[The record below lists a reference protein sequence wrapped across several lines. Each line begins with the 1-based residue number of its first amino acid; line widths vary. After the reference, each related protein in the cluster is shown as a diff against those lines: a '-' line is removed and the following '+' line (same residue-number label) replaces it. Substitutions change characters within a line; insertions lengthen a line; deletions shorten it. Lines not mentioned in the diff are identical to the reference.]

1 MQIKKFQTVDKLPAL
16 YDSESETVVISDL
29 HLGLEGSMTQKG
41 SYVPPTQLEDT
52 LDELEK
58 LKDETN
64 AEKLVVNGDIKN
76 EFSTSRYSEREE
88 IKEFLEKATDLFDE
102 VILIQGNHDTFLSS
116 TLEKYGLRF
125 LKSFI
130 ENGVLYTHGDKTL
143 EELDI
148 KKDYDTVVIGH
159 EHPALKLQDEI
170 GVAEKIDCFLYGETS
185 EGKDIVVMPAFSQ
198 ISNGTNINETPSNQL
213 LSPVIKNNTRKS
225 SLKAVGV
232 DREAGLFEF
241 PEIGKF

>member
-1 MQIKKFQTVDKLPAL
+1 MQIKRFQTVDKLPAL
-16 YDSESETVVISDL
+16 YDNESGTVVISDL

-58 LKDETN
+58 LKSETG

-88 IKEFLEKATDLFDE
+88 IKEFLNKATELFDD

-116 TLEKYGLRF
+116 TLEEYGLRF
-125 LKSFI
+125 LETFV
-130 ENGVLYTHGDKTL
+130 ENGVLYTHGDKSL
-143 EELDI
+143 EELDT
-148 KKDYDTVVIGH
+148 KRDYSTVVIGH

-170 GVAEKIDCFLYGETS
+170 GVAEKIDCFLYGETD
-185 EGKDIVVMPAFSQ
+185 EGKDLVVMPAFSQ
-198 ISNGTNINETPSNQL
+198 ISNGTNINQTPSSQL
-213 LSPVIKNNTRKS
+213 LSPIIKEHTTKGT
-225 SLKAVGV
+225 LKAVGI